1 MRIYNIKVN
10 GKKYEVKVMGISEV
24 EPVEVT
30 TVKAE
35 VPKSSKPVEESK
47 PALQAA
53 SSTSGTSIVSPMQ
66 GTILSVLVKVGDQV
80 KAGQNVCVLEAMKL
94 ENEIKSPVDGVV
106 KEVLVSKSSPVNAK
120 DVLIV
125 LE

>member
-35 VPKSSKPVEESK
+35 VPKSSKPVTESK

-53 SSTSGTSIVSPMQ
+53 SSTSGTSIVAPMQ

>member
-35 VPKSSKPVEESK
+35 VPKSSKPVKESK

-53 SSTSGTSIVSPMQ
+53 SSTSGTSIVAPMQ

>member
-24 EPVEVT
+24 EPVEVE
-30 TVKAE
+30 TVKASVPVSKVKEE
-35 VPKSSKPVEESK
+35 VKPVKQESV
-47 PALQAA
+47 
-53 SSTSGTSIVSPMQ
+53 STSGTSIVAPMQ
-66 GTILSVLVKVGDQV
+66 GTILSVAVKVGDQV

>member
-53 SSTSGTSIVSPMQ
+53 SSTSGTSIVAPMQ

>member
-47 PALQAA
+47 LAVKAA

>member
-47 PALQAA
+47 PAVKAA
-53 SSTSGTSIVSPMQ
+53 SSTSGTSIVAPMQ